1 MSEVHPALILLAGGL
16 FLFCLPTTLRR
27 IVSVCLPVLGFL
39 NLLTIADGTLWHIT
53 WGGYELTVLRADRLS
68 MLFGYLFHL
77 AAFIGAIYALHLKDR
92 LQIGTGLIYAGSAVG
107 AVFAGDLI
115 TLFIFWEL
123 LAITSVFLVWARG
136 GERALR
142 SGMRY
147 LVMHISSG
155 LLLLLGAVFYYLNT
169 KSLAFDH
176 IGLDESYHYLIFLSF
191 GIKCGFPLLHNW
203 LIDAYP
209 ESTPVGT
216 VFLSAFT
223 TKTAVYALARGF
235 AGEDLLIYIGAIMT
249 IFPIFYA
256 AIENDMRRVLS
267 YSMINQIGFM
277 VAGIGIGGA
286 LGINGAVSHAF
297 NDVLFKGLLFM
308 SMGAVLFSSGRI
320 NASDLGG
327 LYKSM
332 PWTCACCIIGAAS
345 ISAIPLFNAFISKS
359 MVMQGVADSGAVA
372 IWLVLLFAS
381 AGVLHHAGVKIPFF
395 SFFAHDSGIR
405 CSEAPLNMRVAMTI
419 SAILCIVIGSYP
431 PLLYN
436 LLPHPV
442 DYVPYTTT
450 HVVLQLQLVFFA
462 VLAFAVLMLTS
473 EIDVYLETQRKR
485 GIVGILILIGKHP
498 PELPGVNL
506 DFDWI
511 YRRALPRGIRAVVRT
526 GGQIT
531 DRFFA
536 GAKAL
541 IRKLIAGVQKQ
552 HDNRGLFGR
561 SWLSQSNVLV
571 AIIFLAIYLIYYF

>member
-1 MSEVHPALILLAGGL
+1 MSELHPALILLAGGL
-16 FLFCLPTTLRR
+16 FLFCLPGTPRR

-77 AAFIGAIYALHLKDR
+77 AAFLGAIYALHLKDR

-123 LAITSVFLVWARG
+123 LAITSVFLIWARG

-147 LVMHISSG
+147 LVVHISSG
-155 LLLLLGAVFYYLNT
+155 LLLLLGAVFYFLNT
-169 KSLAFDH
+169 KSLAFEH
-176 IGLDESYHYLIFLSF
+176 IGLNEGHHYLIFLAF
-191 GIKCGFPLLHNW
+191 GIKCAFPLLHNW

-235 AGEDLLIYIGAIMT
+235 AGEELLIYIGAIMT
-249 IFPIFYA
+249 IFPVFFA
-256 AIENDMRRVLS
+256 VIENDLRRVLS

-277 VAGIGIGGA
+277 VVGIGVGGA

-297 NDVLFKGLLFM
+297 NDVIFKGLLFM
-308 SMGAVLFSSGRI
+308 SMGAVLYRTGRM
-320 NASDLGG
+320 NATDLGG

-332 PWTCACCIIGAAS
+332 PWTCACCLIGAAS
-345 ISAIPLFNAFISKS
+345 ISALPLFNAFISKP
-359 MVMQGVADSGAVA
+359 MVMQGVANMGAVG
-372 IWLVLLFAS
+372 IWLVLLAAS

-395 SFFAHDSGIR
+395 TFFAHDSKIR
-405 CSEAPLNMRVAMTI
+405 CPEAPLNMRIAMTI
-419 SAILCIVIGSYP
+419 SAILCVAIGSYP

-436 LLPHPV
+436 LLPYPV
-442 DYVPYTTT
+442 DYISYTTT
-450 HVVLQLQLVFFA
+450 HVVLQLQLVFFG
-462 VLAFAVLMLTS
+462 VLAFAALMLTGNYPS
-473 EIDVYLETQRKR
+473 EQ
-485 GIVGILILIGKHP
+485 P
-498 PELPGVNL
+498 SVNL
-506 DFDWI
+506 DADWI
-511 YRRALPRGIRAVVRT
+511 YRRALPKGIRAIVRT
-526 GGQIT
+526 GGPLV
-531 DRFFA
+531 DAFFD
-536 GAKAL
+536 GGKAL
-541 IRKLIAGVQKQ
+541 IRKLIAGIRTQ
-552 HDNRGLFGR
+552 HNNRGLFGR
-561 SWLSQSNVLV
+561 SWLSQSNVLL

>member
-1 MSEVHPALILLAGGL
+1 MNEVHPALILLAGGL
-16 FLFCLPTTLRR
+16 LLFALPTTLRR
-27 IVSVCLPVLGFL
+27 IVSVLLPVFGFL
-39 NLLTIADGTLWHIT
+39 NLLTIAEGTLWHIT

-68 MLFGYLFHL
+68 MLFGYLFHI

-92 LQIGTGLIYAGSAVG
+92 LQIGTALIYAGSAVG

-136 GERALR
+136 GERTLR

-155 LLLLLGAVFYYLNT
+155 LLLLLGAVFHYLNT
-169 KSLAFDH
+169 QSLAFDH
-176 IGLDESYHYLIFLSF
+176 IGLNQGYHYLLFLAF
-191 GIKCGFPLLHNW
+191 GIKCAFPLLHNW

-223 TKTAVYALARGF
+223 TKAAVYALARGF
-235 AGEDLLIYIGAIMT
+235 AGEELLIYIGAIMT

-277 VAGIGIGGA
+277 VVGIGIGGA

-297 NDVLFKGLLFM
+297 NDVIFKGLLFM
-308 SMGAVLFSSGRI
+308 SMGAVLYRTGRI
-320 NASDLGG
+320 NASQLGG

-345 ISAIPLFNAFISKS
+345 ISAIPLFNAYISKS
-359 MVMQGVADSGAVA
+359 MVMQGVANSGAVVF
-372 IWLVLLFAS
+372 WLVLLFAS
-381 AGVLHHAGVKIPFF
+381 AGVLHHAGIKIPFF
-395 SFFAHDSGIR
+395 AFFSHDAGIR
-405 CSEAPLNMRVAMTI
+405 CREAPLNMRIAMTI
-419 SAILCIVIGSYP
+419 SAILCVIIGSYP

-442 DYVPYTTT
+442 DYVPYTAT

-462 VLAFAVLMLTS
+462 VLAFVVLMLT
-473 EIDVYLETQRKR
+473 
-485 GIVGILILIGKHP
+485 GNHP
-498 PELPGVNL
+498 PELPCVNL
-506 DFDWI
+506 DVDWI
-511 YRRALPRGIRAVVRT
+511 YRRALPKGIRAVVRT
-526 GGQIT
+526 GGPLVNA
-531 DRFFA
+531 FFQN
-536 GAKAL
+536 GKAL
-541 IRKLIAGVQKQ
+541 VRKLIAAIRAQ
-552 HDNRGLFGR
+552 HNNRGLFGR
-561 SWLSQSNVLV
+561 SWLSQSNVLI

>member
-1 MSEVHPALILLAGGL
+1 MNEVHPALILLAGGL
-16 FLFCLPTTLRR
+16 LLFALPTTPRR

-39 NLLTIADGTLWHIT
+39 NLLTIAEGTLWHIT
-53 WGGYELTVLRADRLS
+53 YGGYELTVLRADRLS
-68 MLFGYLFHL
+68 MLFGYLFHI

-92 LQIGTGLIYAGSAVG
+92 LQIGTALIYAGSAVG

-155 LLLLLGAVFYYLNT
+155 LLLLLGAVFHYLNT

-176 IGLDESYHYLIFLSF
+176 IGLNQGYHYLLFLSF
-191 GIKCGFPLLHNW
+191 GIKCAFPLLHNW

-223 TKTAVYALARGF
+223 TKAAVYVLARGF
-235 AGEDLLIYIGAIMT
+235 AGEELLIYIGAIMT

-277 VAGIGIGGA
+277 VVGIGIGGA

-297 NDVLFKGLLFM
+297 NDVIFKGLLFM
-308 SMGAVLFSSGRI
+308 SMGAVLYRTGRI
-320 NASDLGG
+320 NASQLGG

-345 ISAIPLFNAFISKS
+345 ISAIPLFNAYISKS
-359 MVMQGVADSGAVA
+359 MVMQGVADSGAVVF
-372 IWLVLLFAS
+372 WLVLLFAS

-395 SFFAHDSGIR
+395 SFFAHDAGIR
-405 CSEAPLNMRVAMTI
+405 CREAPLNMRIAMTI
-419 SAILCIVIGSYP
+419 SAILCVVIGSYP

-462 VLAFAVLMLTS
+462 VLAFVVLMLT
-473 EIDVYLETQRKR
+473 
-485 GIVGILILIGKHP
+485 GNHP
-498 PELPGVNL
+498 PELPCINL
-506 DFDWI
+506 DVDWI
-511 YRRALPRGIRAVVRT
+511 YRRALPKGIRAIVRT
-526 GGQIT
+526 GGPLVNA
-531 DRFFA
+531 FFQN
-536 GAKAL
+536 GKAL
-541 IRKLIAGVQKQ
+541 VRKIIAGVQKR
-552 HDNRGLFGR
+552 HNNRGLFGR
-561 SWLSQSNVLV
+561 PWLSQSNVLI

>member
-1 MSEVHPALILLAGGL
+1 MNEVHPALILLAGGL
-16 FLFCLPTTLRR
+16 LLFALPTTPRR

-39 NLLTIADGTLWHIT
+39 NLLTIAEGTLWHIT

-68 MLFGYLFHL
+68 MLFGYLFHI

-92 LQIGTGLIYAGSAVG
+92 LQIGTALIYAGSAVG

-155 LLLLLGAVFYYLNT
+155 LLLLLGAVFHYLNT

-176 IGLDESYHYLIFLSF
+176 IGLNQGYHYLLFLAF
-191 GIKCGFPLLHNW
+191 GIKCAFPLLHNW

-223 TKTAVYALARGF
+223 TKAAVYVLARGF
-235 AGEDLLIYIGAIMT
+235 AGEELLIYIGAIMT

-277 VAGIGIGGA
+277 VVGIGIGGA

-297 NDVLFKGLLFM
+297 NDVIFKGLLFM
-308 SMGAVLFSSGRI
+308 SMGAVLYRTGRI
-320 NASDLGG
+320 NASQLGG

-345 ISAIPLFNAFISKS
+345 ISAIPLFNAYISKS
-359 MVMQGVADSGAVA
+359 MVMQGVADSGAVVF
-372 IWLVLLFAS
+372 WLVLLFAS

-395 SFFAHDSGIR
+395 SFFAHDAGIR
-405 CSEAPLNMRVAMTI
+405 CREAPLNMRIAMTI
-419 SAILCIVIGSYP
+419 SAILCVVIGSYP

-462 VLAFAVLMLTS
+462 VLAFVVLMLT
-473 EIDVYLETQRKR
+473 
-485 GIVGILILIGKHP
+485 GNHP
-498 PELPGVNL
+498 PELPCVNL
-506 DFDWI
+506 DVDWI
-511 YRRALPRGIRAVVRT
+511 YRRALPKGIRAVVRT
-526 GGQIT
+526 GGPLVNT
-531 DRFFA
+531 FFQN
-536 GAKAL
+536 GKAL
-541 IRKLIAGVQKQ
+541 VQKLIAAIRAQ
-552 HDNRGLFGR
+552 HNNRGLFGR
-561 SWLSQSNVLV
+561 SWLSQSNVLI